1 MIKRYQRQSFLGEP
15 SEELLRNCRAAIV
28 GLGGGGSHFVQ
39 QLAHEG
45 IGNFLLMDPDKFE
58 ESNLNRLVGAKASDI
73 KRQSK
78 KTSIAARLIKGVNPH
93 AQIQTVAKKWQEA
106 HEYLRE
112 CDVIFG
118 CVDSYAA
125 RHELEILSRRYL
137 IPYIDIGMD
146 VHKFG
151 DEFLIS
157 GQVILSMP
165 GSLCMRCLGFLRD
178 DLLAEEAKKYGKAG
192 SKPQVVWSNG
202 VLASAAIGIF
212 TQLFTPWSRN
222 FPETIYLEYD
232 GNLQTLVSSNRL
244 LAVKEKK
251 CTHFMQI
258 EDLGDPFWTPI
269 KVREEN
275 QETKQKSSYG
285 QR

>member
-1 MIKRYQRQSFLGEP
+1 
-15 SEELLRNCRAAIV
+15 
-28 GLGGGGSHFVQ
+28 
-39 QLAHEG
+39 
-45 IGNFLLMDPDKFE
+45 MDPDKFE